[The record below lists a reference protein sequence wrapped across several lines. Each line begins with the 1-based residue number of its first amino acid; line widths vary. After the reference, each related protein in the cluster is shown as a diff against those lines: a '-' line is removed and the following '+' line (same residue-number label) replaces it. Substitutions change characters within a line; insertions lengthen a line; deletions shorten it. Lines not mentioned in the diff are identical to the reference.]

1 MGTMDGLKVRIG
13 SAPDGIV
20 QSHSYNGWKSNH
32 FVTAVLCF
40 APDGTIHA
48 CFNNALGCTHDS
60 TVADWGSIYTKL
72 TGIYEETGL
81 EFVIDWAFCA
91 FQISFFD

>member
-1 MGTMDGLKVRIG
+1 MDGLKVRNE

-20 QSHSYNGWKSNH
+20 QSCFYNGWKSNH

-40 APDGTIHA
+40 APDLNTPA
-48 CFNNALGCTHDS
+48 CFYNVSGCTQDI

-72 TGIYEETGL
+72 TGNL
-81 EFVIDWAFCA
+81 
-91 FQISFFD
+91 